1 MRRRIRRWPLLVVW
15 GMTLLMG
22 AWVFLWPHPEAAF
35 GIERR
40 LVEKGYTPDER
51 LTIRLTLEPKEG
63 LALSVD
69 PYRIDAIDYYGN
81 PVYRLLVD
89 HGYGGDDLAVLSNL
103 DRATALN
110 LIRYDVKQSPQRV
123 LFDPY
128 FMWTRFERYMALAEE
143 LPLTSGRTVV
153 ERINTDRDY
162 AYYTQIKP
170 ALGEGLSVLVN
181 KYYALSSDFEPQ
193 PLVQA
198 TSCGQ
203 PTLQQAAAIAYDA
216 LCAAVKAE
224 GLDLGSSSAY
234 RSYAR
239 QQELYDYYVAIDGQ
253 AAADTY
259 SARPGHSEHQ
269 TGLAVDLNAGDGS
282 IGLFVSTATYRWVSV
297 NSWRY
302 GFILR
307 FPDDKTHITGYMFEP
322 WHYRYVGIET
332 ATILHELDI
341 TYDEYAVWIHESRL
355 VP

>member
-1 MRRRIRRWPLLVVW
+1 MRRRIRRWPLIALWTV
-15 GMTLLMG
+15 TLLLG
-22 AWVFLWPHPEAAF
+22 AWVFLWPHPEPPI
-35 GIERR
+35 GVERR
-40 LVEKGYTPDER
+40 LVEKGYTPQER
-51 LTIRLTLEPKEG
+51 LTIRLTLDPIEV
-63 LALSVD
+63 LALSVE

-81 PVYRLLVD
+81 PVYRLLSD
-89 HGYGGDDLAVLSNL
+89 HGYGGEDLNALSIL
-103 DRATALN
+103 DRNTALN
-110 LIRYDVKQSPQRV
+110 LIQFEVQSSPQRV

-128 FMWTRFERYMALAEE
+128 FLWTRFERYMALAEE
-143 LPLTSGRTVV
+143 LPLASGRTLV
-153 ERINTDRDY
+153 ERINTDRDFT
-162 AYYTQIKP
+162 YYTQIKP

-181 KYYALSSDFEPQ
+181 KYYALPSDFEPQ

-216 LCAAVKAE
+216 LCAAVKAQ

-239 QQELYDYYVAIDGQ
+239 QAELYNYYVATDGQ

-269 TGLAVDLNAGDGS
+269 TGLTVDLNAGDGS
-282 IGLFVSTATYRWVSV
+282 IGLFVNTATYRWVSV

-307 FPDDKTHITGYMFEP
+307 FPEDKTDITGYMFEP

-332 ATILHELDI
+332 ATTLHELGI
-341 TYDEYAVWIHESRL
+341 TYDEYAVWIHESKL